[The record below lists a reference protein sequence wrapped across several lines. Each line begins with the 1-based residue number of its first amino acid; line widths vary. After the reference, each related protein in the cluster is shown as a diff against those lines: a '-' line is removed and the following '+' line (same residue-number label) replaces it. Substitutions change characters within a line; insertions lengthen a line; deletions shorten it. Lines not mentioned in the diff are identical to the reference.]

1 MKNIVKGTGS
11 LRVQLLRLFWQ
22 YGLLLLGLGIFLL
35 DKYESW
41 PSDVIAAVLLVVA
54 AGKTGCFLFQ
64 NFRALAALR
73 ETFQRFLLLVSL
85 NLGMIAL
92 SFALD
97 FFCLYRIYPHAFSGL
112 RSGTELDISGS
123 WLI

>member
-1 MKNIVKGTGS
+1 MKVTAQLYGQLVVSSQLNCTGTY
-11 LRVQLLRLFWQ
+11 LAEHLD
-22 YGLLLLGLGIFLL
+22 GLTH
-35 DKYESW
+35 DNERW

-54 AGKTGCFLFQ
+54 ASKTGYFLYH

-73 ETFQRFLLLVSL
+73 ETFQRFLPLMSL
-85 NLGMIAL
+85 NLGMIARSL
-92 SFALD
+92 DLD

-123 WLI
+123 WLT